1 MSSRLDDIYKELVN
15 DGKVSRPKGNYEFEF
30 DLMGNLLS
38 ATLDAANVSEY
49 PVKAIESMSVW
60 DVVDEKDHDL
70 MLEKFAARKEG
81 RPVDPYEVTLL
92 TRSGKRRRIKV
103 ETMPVIENGEIVKL
117 KGRFFLL
124 D

>member
-15 DGKVSRPKGNYEFEF
+15 EGKISTPKGNYEFEF

-38 ATLDAANVSEY
+38 ATSDAAKVSEY
-49 PVKAIESMSVW
+49 PLKTIENMSVW
-60 DVVDEKDHDL
+60 EVVDENDHDL

-81 RPVDPYEVTLL
+81 KRVDPYEVTLL
-92 TRSGKRRRIKV
+92 TRSGKRIRIKV
-103 ETMPVIENGEIVKL
+103 ETTPVIENDEIVKV
-117 KGRFFLL
+117 KGRFFIL